1 MRDSVTEID
10 AALQY
15 PVGDPETEGH
25 FWTLL
30 QVITHRFRFQTLLH
44 M

>member
-10 AALQY
+10 A
-15 PVGDPETEGH
+15 ETEVR
-25 FWTLL
+25 FQTLL
-30 QVITHRFRFQTLLH
+30 QVITHRFRFRILLQQTIFY